1 MMMEYPVLNTRE
13 VAANLKRMRKE
24 RSITVMQVAEFMGFT
39 SPQAVYKWERGDCMP
54 TLDNIFALSRVFDT
68 TIDILITARR
78 EEDESSPLPLFLRA
92 FL

>member
-1 MMMEYPVLNTRE
+1 MMMEYPVLDTRE

-54 TLDNIFALSRVFDT
+54 TLDNIFALSRLFDT

-78 EEDESSPLPLFLRA
+78 EEDESSPLPLFLRV
-92 FL
+92 FY

>member
-54 TLDNIFALSRVFDT
+54 TLDNIFALSRLFDT